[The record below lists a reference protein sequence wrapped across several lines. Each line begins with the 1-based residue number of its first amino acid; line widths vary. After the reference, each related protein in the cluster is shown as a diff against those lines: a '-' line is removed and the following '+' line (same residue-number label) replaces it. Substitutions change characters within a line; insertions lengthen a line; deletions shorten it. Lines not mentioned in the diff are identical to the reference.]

1 MENYPLFELKAKLK
15 EIEKRLSEDV
25 IVDLRWQKDIKEDK
39 EKVKQLK
46 RSIAILESNK
56 Y

>member
-1 MENYPLFELKAKLK
+1 MKDALK
-15 EIEKRLSEDV
+15 EIEQRLSEKIEADNP
-25 IVDLRWQKDIKEDK
+25 RFED
-39 EKVKQLK
+39 EIQEDELKVKQLK